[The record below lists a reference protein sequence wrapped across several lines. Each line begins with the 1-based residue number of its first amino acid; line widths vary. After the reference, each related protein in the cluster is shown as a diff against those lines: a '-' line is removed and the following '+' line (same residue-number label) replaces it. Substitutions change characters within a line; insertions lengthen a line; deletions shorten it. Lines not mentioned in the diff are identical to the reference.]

1 MRHQVK
7 IKHFNRD
14 TKARKALLR
23 GLVRSFI
30 EFGYITTT
38 IAKAKE
44 TKRLSDKL
52 IAKAKQGDLNTR
64 RVLHRF
70 FGKRDIVNTLVDK
83 VAPLFPKRNSGFSR
97 IMRLGKR
104 RGDNTK
110 MVRLELV
117 KQKLDQT
124 LKSGKK
130 YPSKVKISAKK
141 IVKKKVK
148 TKKTAVK
155 KKTVVKKIAAKK
167 AVRQVKK

>member
-30 EFGYITTT
+30 EYGYITTT
-38 IAKAKE
+38 VAKAKE
-44 TKRLSDKL
+44 ARRLSDRL
-52 IAKAKQGDLNTR
+52 ISKARKGDLNTK

-83 VAPLFPKRNSGFSR
+83 IAPMFPKRNSGFSR
-97 IMRLGKR
+97 IIKLGKR
-104 RGDNTK
+104 RGDNTA
-110 MVRLELV
+110 MARLELV
-117 KQKLDQT
+117 KQKPDHT

-130 YPSKVKISAKK
+130 YPSKVKKAA
-141 IVKKKVK
+141 VKKAVGKKVV
-148 TKKTAVK
+148 KKTA
-155 KKTVVKKIAAKK
+155 TKKIA
-167 AVRQVKK
+167 VKKTAQTKK